1 MKRYF
6 LYLAADLMIFVGIF
20 RGIGGVSLLLKG
32 TSVKSNVSI
41 SATGSQTLL
50 VGIGLV
56 VVLLFMIAAGVLLMK
71 RRSYKWW
78 IVSWI
83 ATAFFLI
90 DGVING
96 FILFGAPSFQGQ
108 IINLVAAMLIFISL
122 VIGKKDLNVQE

>member
-32 TSVKSNVSI
+32 ASVKTDVSI

-56 VVLLFMIAAGVLLMK
+56 VVLFFMIAAGVLLMK
-71 RRSYKWW
+71 HRSYKWW
-78 IVSWI
+78 IMSWI
-83 ATAFFLI
+83 ATVFFLI
-90 DGVING
+90 DGLING

-108 IINLVAAMLIFISL
+108 VINIVAALLIFISL
-122 VIGKKDLNVQE
+122 VIGKKELTIHE